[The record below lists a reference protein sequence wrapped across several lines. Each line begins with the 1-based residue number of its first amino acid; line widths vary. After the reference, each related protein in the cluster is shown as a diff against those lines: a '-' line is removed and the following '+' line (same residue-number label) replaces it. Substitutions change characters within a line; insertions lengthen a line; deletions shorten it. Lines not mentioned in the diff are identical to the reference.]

1 VTALRQGRHAMDQRL
16 AVAIV
21 YVGALFMNIMDVTI
35 VNVALPTIGRQF
47 HETATSVDV
56 VVIAYLVSLAV
67 FIPASGWIGDR
78 FGGKRTLLTA
88 IAVFTA
94 ASALC
99 GVAGSLS
106 QLVIFRVL
114 QGVGGGMLTPVGMAM
129 LYRTFPPSERVRLA
143 SILMVPTA
151 LAPATGPV
159 LGGLL
164 VTDFSWR
171 WVFYVNLPIGIV
183 AFVFGML
190 FVVEQREKRPGRF
203 DLAGFLLAGIGL
215 GALMYGVSEGPI
227 KGWGSADVGIM
238 IVVGVV
244 VLTAMV
250 VVELRTDEPMIDLRL
265 FADRMFRVCN
275 VLAEVT
281 MIAFFGVLYIVP
293 LYYQDGRGLSAL
305 QSGLSTF
312 PEALGVMLGAQ
323 VVSRVLYPRFGPRR
337 VMASGLVGIAIF
349 TGLMS
354 LSGAGTSLWWMRLL
368 MFCLGYCIPHVML
381 SMQAAAFATIS
392 PASTGRASTVFNAN
406 RQLGGAIGVAVL
418 STVITVVGPFRRRGT
433 ATVANLTAYHAAFL
447 TSSAVALAGAALALV
462 AIHDADADN
471 TRTGR
476 SRPVAGTG
484 APTAAPSVSAPALAG
499 PRLRRDASP
508 TG

>member
-1 VTALRQGRHAMDQRL
+1 MDQRV
-16 AVAIV
+16 AVAVV

-78 FGGKRTLLTA
+78 FGGKRTLLAA
-88 IAVFTA
+88 IAVFTV

-129 LYRTFPPSERVRLA
+129 LYRTYPPSDRVRLA

-151 LAPATGPV
+151 LAPAAGPV

-164 VTDFSWR
+164 VTDLSWR
-171 WVFYVNLPIGIV
+171 WVFYVNLPIGIL
-183 AFVFGML
+183 AFVFGLM
-190 FVVEQREKRPGRF
+190 FVVEQREQRPGRF
-203 DLAGFLLAGIGL
+203 DLPGFCLAGLGL

-227 KGWGSADVGIM
+227 RGWGSPLVEGLALVGLI
-238 IVVGVV
+238 
-244 VLTAMV
+244 LLAAMV
-250 VVELRTDEPMIDLRL
+250 IVELRTDEPMIDLRL
-265 FADRMFRVCN
+265 LGDRMFRVSN
-275 VLAEVT
+275 LLVEVT
-281 MIAFFGVLYIVP
+281 MVAFFGVLYVVP

-312 PEALGVMLGAQ
+312 PEAIGVMLGAQ

-337 VMASGLVGIAIF
+337 VMAGGLVSIAVF
-349 TGLMS
+349 TALMS
-354 LSGAGTSLWWMRLL
+354 LSGAHTSLWWMRLL
-368 MFCLGYCIPHVML
+368 MFGLGFGIPHVML

-392 PASTGRASTVFNAN
+392 PAATGRASTVFNAN

-418 STVITVVGPFRRRGT
+418 STVITIVGPVRHHDT
-433 ATVANLTAYHAAFL
+433 TVVAHLSAYHAAFL
-447 TSSAVALAGAALALV
+447 TSSAIALAGAALALV

-471 TRTGR
+471 TRAPRPGRVPATGT
-476 SRPVAGTG
+476 AAAT
-484 APTAAPSVSAPALAG
+484 APTRATAPHGADGVLAAPL
-499 PRLRRDASP
+499 D
-508 TG
+508 